1 MFCIIVIKN
10 MTTDVNIAIIGAG
23 VVGLAIASKLSSL
36 YQGVTV
42 IEKNIKFGQET
53 SSRNSEVIHSG
64 LYYPTDSL
72 KAKLCVKGRNMLY
85 DICESKNIPHKKCG
99 KLIIATTPDE
109 IERLN
114 LIHTKAL
121 ANGVND
127 LKFLDSEE
135 ISTIEPNIKAKRA
148 LYSPS
153 TGIIDTHALM
163 KYFESNS
170 INNGVDF
177 AYKTQVTGIE
187 KIDDYYKIEVD
198 EPNQTKFSFTS
209 KIIINAAGLEAE
221 NMAKLVGI
229 DNESYRT
236 YFCKGEY
243 FSVKPPKNKLVS
255 GLVYPVPFKN
265 ITGLG
270 VHVTVDLG
278 GSLKLGPNV
287 IYMDKN
293 VYDYSVEGNHKI
305 DFFNSAKRFLP
316 FLNIEDLQA
325 EMAGIRPKIQK
336 ENEPIKDFVIKDEV
350 KEGFPG
356 FINLIGIESPGLTSS
371 PAIAEYVESLIAK
384 YF

>member
-1 MFCIIVIKN
+1 

-23 VVGLAIASKLSSL
+23 VVGLAIASKLSSH
-36 YQGVTV
+36 YEGVFV
-42 IEKNIKFGQET
+42 IERNIKFGQES

-85 DICESKNIPHKKCG
+85 DICDTENIPYKKCG
-99 KLIIATTPDE
+99 KLITASAPDE
-109 IERLN
+109 IERLDF
-114 LIHTKAL
+114 IYTKAL

-127 LKFLDSEE
+127 LKFLNSEE
-135 ISTIEPNIKAKRA
+135 ISLIEPNVKAIRA
-148 LYSPS
+148 LFSPS

-177 AYKTQVTGIE
+177 AYKTQVTGIV
-187 KIDDYYKIEVD
+187 KKDNFYIIEVK

-209 KIIINAAGLEAE
+209 KIVINAAGQEAE

-229 DNESYRT
+229 NNESYRT

-265 ITGLG
+265 FTGLG